1 MGRRLIVANQTL
13 GGPDLE
19 AVIIDRIDRG
29 QGDFFIVV
37 PMIEP
42 EAEAVAWGAAEIG
55 FIVLPPG
62 DDAMEEAR
70 RRSEYRLEA
79 IIDRIERTGGSA
91 TGEVGDHDPAVAVRR
106 VLEREAFDE
115 IIVSTLP
122 AGLSRWLK
130 MDLPSRISRMTDI
143 PVTVVEARDH

>member
-1 MGRRLIVANQTL
+1 MGRRMIVANQTL
-13 GGPDLE
+13 GGEHLQ
-19 AVIIDRIDRG
+19 AVIQERIDRG
-29 QGDFFIVV
+29 EGDFYIVV

-62 DDAMEEAR
+62 ADAMEEAR
-70 RRSEYRLEA
+70 RRSEHRLEA
-79 IIDRIERTGGSA
+79 IVGRIERAGGTA
-91 TGEVGDHDPAVAVRR
+91 TGEVGDHDPAAAVRR
-106 VLEREAFDE
+106 VLEQQSFDE
-115 IIVSTLP
+115 LIISTLP

-143 PVTVVEARDH
+143 PVTVVEAEG

>member
-13 GGPDLE
+13 GGADLE
-19 AVIIDRIDRG
+19 QVLVDRIERG
-29 QGDFFIVV
+29 EGDFHIVV

-62 DDAMEEAR
+62 ADAMEEAR
-70 RRSEYRLEA
+70 RRSEHRLDA
-79 IIDRIERTGGSA
+79 IVSKIERAGGTA
-91 TGEVGDHDPAVAVRR
+91 TGEVGDHDPAAAVRR
-106 VLEREAFDE
+106 VLEQDTFDE

-143 PVTVVEARDH
+143 PVTVVEARDR